1 MFNKNFDLESLN
13 AFGKNT
19 LPGHIGIEFT
29 ELGNDFLFARMPVD
43 SRTYQPFGILHGG
56 ASVVLAETLGSV
68 ASMLCLENPEKQK
81 AVGLEIN
88 ANHLRGV
95 KSGWVYGKVTAIHLG
110 SKTHVWDIKI
120 TNEEQKMVC
129 ICRLTTMIIS

>member
-1 MFNKNFDLESLN
+1 
-13 AFGKNT
+13 
-19 LPGHIGIEFT
+19 
-29 ELGNDFLFARMPVD
+29 
-43 SRTYQPFGILHGG
+43 
-56 ASVVLAETLGSV
+56 
-68 ASMLCLENPEKQK
+68 MLCLENPEKQK